1 MKIKYP
7 EYSEIEIICKIPDIN
22 ITFIYPNGK
31 ETKHKIELKSSK
43 KIHCSTIKNL
53 DINQMLIYCFK
64 TIYSFISI
72 YSKMIIIS

>member
-43 KIHCSTIKNL
+43 KYIVQL
-53 DINQMLIYCFK
+53 
-64 TIYSFISI
+64 
-72 YSKMIIIS
+72 